1 MGGSPILPLPRVPA
15 MALVLSVSNQKGGV
29 GKTTTSINLGAS
41 LAASGKKVL
50 VVDMDPQANAGSG
63 LGFLGDR
70 VPFGVYQV
78 LTGEMEVGQIV
89 QPTQVPNLFL
99 APSTK
104 DLAGAEIELVSAM
117 ARETRLRNALASVRQ
132 DYDYIL
138 LDCPPS
144 LGLLTIN
151 CLCAADKVLIPLQ
164 CEYYAMEGLSRLLE
178 TIELV
183 RSALHP
189 TLEVEG
195 VLFTMFDARNNLS
208 HQVIREVRDHFP
220 GRIFETVI
228 PRNVRLSEAPSHGMP
243 AILYDASSRGS
254 QGYLTLAEEM
264 LGHPQPHA
272 A

>member
-1 MGGSPILPLPRVPA
+1 
-15 MALVLSVSNQKGGV
+15 MALILSISNQKGGV

-41 LAASGKKVL
+41 LAAAGKKVL

-63 LGFLGDR
+63 LGFLGDQ
-70 VPFGVYQV
+70 VPAGVYQV
-78 LTGEMEVGQIV
+78 LTGEKRLADIV
-89 QPTQVPNLFL
+89 LPTQVENLFL

-117 ARETRLRNALASVRQ
+117 AREMRLRNAIQAVKG

-151 CLCAADKVLIPLQ
+151 CLCAADRVLIPLQ
-164 CEYYAMEGLSRLLE
+164 CEYYAMEGLGRLLE
-178 TIELV
+178 TIDLV
-183 RSALHP
+183 KGALHP
-189 TLEVEG
+189 ALEVEG

-208 HQVIREVRDHFP
+208 HQVIKEIRAHYP
-220 GRIFETVI
+220 GRIFDTVI

-243 AILYDASSRGS
+243 CILYDAASRGS

-264 LGHPQPHA
+264 IGHAPPSRPTLEPHA